1 MAAADE
7 DAEHPDGDGKRRAT
21 AVDGRLP
28 EALLRHFAERLA
40 DEAPDDA
47 MESAATAP
55 DALPPT
61 P

>member
-1 MAAADE
+1 MAAAKEGTD
-7 DAEHPDGDGKRRAT
+7 HPEGGGKRRAT

-40 DEAPDDA
+40 DEAPGDD
-47 MESAATAP
+47 MESAASAP
-55 DALPPT
+55 DAPPPT